1 MVGSAGLRK
10 ASAPLHPSYKT
21 AGREPHPKKPEHPC
35 PPAGTN
41 RQKRRRHRMGTPTV
55 GTFLRRLR
63 QAMAAE
69 ALIDTPDRD
78 LIERFR
84 ADRDEAAFR
93 ALVERHGPMVFQ
105 VCRRSL
111 ACHADVEDAF
121 QATFL
126 VLVRR
131 GHAIRRQASV
141 ASWLHGVAHRTALKL
156 RTEAARRRRREDRA
170 AAGRSTAM
178 TDETPWGELRGVLDD
193 ELARLPAGCRSA
205 LVLCYLEGRTQDE
218 AAAQLGLSKSTL
230 RRRLD
235 RGRELLGRRLARR
248 GIALGAALAARLVSD
263 CAGAAAPSR
272 ALVMRTA
279 AAARHRAHPAG
290 HAAPAGVVSPRV
302 AALSDGVTKSML
314 YAKYQSV
321 AAVLACGL
329 ALGIGVREFGPPP
342 AAAQDPSPAAATKA
356 ANPDI
361 EPIDPNLVF
370 DPEIQKQLKLSANQ
384 VRQLADARD
393 KAAAGAGE
401 QTKKVAAIDQRM
413 KELQAEIERLQRDRD
428 TAQQAVDKAQAG
440 GVKAAIPKVLSRDAV
455 GQLRQIT
462 LQRMRLSD
470 VLLDAR
476 VRARLNL
483 NDEQV
488 KKIQEINDKGTMPVT
503 FGLNQTTPADGAFR
517 FLNSIEYVTPLRV
530 ATLDTTK
537 FSTQFLYTELSTSL
551 TDESRAELIK
561 VLTPQ
566 QREALEKLSGMTLE
580 KKK

>member
-1 MVGSAGLRK
+1 MA
-10 ASAPLHPSYKT
+10 APTL
-21 AGREPHPKKPEHPC
+21 
-35 PPAGTN
+35 GTYL
-41 RQKRRRHRMGTPTV
+41 T
-55 GTFLRRLR
+55 RLR

-69 ALIDTPDRD
+69 ALAGTPDRE
-78 LIERFR
+78 LVERFR
-84 ADRDEAAFR
+84 ADRDGAAFR

-105 VCRRSL
+105 VCRRAL
-111 ACHADVEDAF
+111 PCHADVEDAF

-156 RTEAARRRRREDRA
+156 RTEAARRRRREDRVA
-170 AAGRSTAM
+170 EGRSTAM

-193 ELARLPAGCRSA
+193 ELARLPAGCRTA

-218 AAAQLGLSKSTL
+218 AAAALGLSKRTVQ
-230 RRRLD
+230 RHLD

-248 GIALGAALAARLVSD
+248 GIALGAVLGARLVSD

-279 AAARHRAHPAG
+279 AAARPSAHPAG

-321 AAVLACGL
+321 AVVLACGL
-329 ALGIGVREFGPPP
+329 ALGIGIREFGPPS
-342 AAAQDPSPAAATKA
+342 AAAQDPAPPTAVKTAGA
-356 ANPDI
+356 DI

-384 VRQLADARD
+384 VQKLADARD
-393 KAAAGAGE
+393 KAGASAGE
-401 QTKKVAAIDQRM
+401 HSKKVAAIDQRM
-413 KELQAEIERLQRDRD
+413 KELQAEIERLQQERN
-428 TAQQAVDKAQAG
+428 TAQAAVDKAQAG

-455 GQLRQIT
+455 AQLRQIT
-462 LQRMRLSD
+462 IQRMRLSD

-476 VRARLNL
+476 VRARLDL
-483 NDEQV
+483 SDEQV
-488 KKIQEINDKGTMPVT
+488 KKIQELAEKSSEGGWLSDRKVLARTVGAADRLMLSAHRTEVVNVYIGLKG
-503 FGLNQTTPADGAFR
+503 AD
-517 FLNSIEYVTPLRV
+517 
-530 ATLDTTK
+530 
-537 FSTQFLYTELSTSL
+537 
-551 TDESRAELIK
+551 RAELLK
-561 VLTPQ
+561 VLTPEQ
-566 QREALEKLSGMTLE
+566 VDALQRLSGMTFDR
-580 KKK
+580 K